1 MSIKLSIIIAET
13 SFRLYYKI
21 TTCNDSYSV
30 SEFLNHIEDNGKKV
44 INFDGLVKAQSEK
57 SFTDLSSLDIDSL
70 NDMNCSK
77 LKSCFNAG
85 K

>member
-1 MSIKLSIIIAET
+1 MLIKLSVVIVET
-13 SFRLYYKI
+13 SFRLYNKI
-21 TTCNDSYSV
+21 TTFNDSSSV
-30 SEFLNHIEDNGKKV
+30 YEFLNRVEDNGKKV
-44 INFDGLVKAQSEK
+44 INFDRLVEVQSGK